1 MTDTVQVAIIASIPP
16 TIVGVLNYMQQRQV
30 KSAVRLVKSQTDG
43 IKDALVASTKLAS
56 HAEGVRD
63 EKIRSAI
70 ESNVPINTVV
80 SGPTEKDQK

>member
-43 IKDALVASTKLAS
+43 IKDALVTSTKLAS

-63 EKIRSAI
+63 EKIRIIHRLPTQGRAS
-70 ESNVPINTVV
+70 VRMFLTV
-80 SGPTEKDQK
+80 S